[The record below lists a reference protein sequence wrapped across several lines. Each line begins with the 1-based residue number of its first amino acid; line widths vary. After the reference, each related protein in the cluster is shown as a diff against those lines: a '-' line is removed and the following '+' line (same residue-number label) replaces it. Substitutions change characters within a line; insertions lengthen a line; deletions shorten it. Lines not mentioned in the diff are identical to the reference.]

1 MKPSL
6 AFIALLLVAATAGS
20 PDATRVRAAEKPRD
34 PAPRPTVIVVPDHD
48 LSPNLRDITPFRPA
62 EPEPLRQFH
71 EEVER
76 EEERV
81 RQELIEAEARRG
93 VVKDRAWQG
102 AAGRRTPTAR
112 WAPPSTSS
120 P

>member
-1 MKPSL
+1 M
-6 AFIALLLVAATAGS
+6 ILV
-20 PDATRVRAAEKPRD
+20 PR
-34 PAPRPTVIVVPDHD
+34 HD

-81 RQELIEAEARRG
+81 REELIEAEARRG
-93 VVKDRAWQG
+93 VVKTESKRRASRQFG
-102 AAGRRTPTAR
+102 GGSSQRAFYRYNGVNPTQRRIR
-112 WAPPSTSS
+112 
-120 P
+120 